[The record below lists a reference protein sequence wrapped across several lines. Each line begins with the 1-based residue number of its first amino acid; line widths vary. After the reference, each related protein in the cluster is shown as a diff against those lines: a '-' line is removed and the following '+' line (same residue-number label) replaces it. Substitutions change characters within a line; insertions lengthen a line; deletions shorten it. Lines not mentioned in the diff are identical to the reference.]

1 MPDALRGVTLP
12 GVTIGKIEKVALSQ
26 PLRLG
31 DLRGNRFK
39 VTFDQFGVLGF
50 GFWAW
55 GLGLGAWGLRWA
67 TCERFDFRCYL
78 TGLLE

>member
-1 MPDALRGVTLP
+1 VTLP

-39 VTFDQFGVLGF
+39 VTFDPFGVLGFGFWVLGF

-55 GLGLGAWGLRWA
+55 G
-67 TCERFDFRCYL
+67 
-78 TGLLE
+78 